1 MYTFPPEVWDALSD
15 EFDLRTDYSGRGMF
29 GARCIGLTGHE
40 GDLLRF
46 AAACQRTADEL
57 DLPGEQLVD
66 ALAEVVRSD
75 NMGYDLIFY
84 FPGVE
89 LATDSD
95 SPNTTPG
102 HP

>member
-1 MYTFPPEVWDALSD
+1 MYTFPPEVWDTLSD
-15 EFDLRTDYSGRGMF
+15 EFDLRADYSGRGMF
-29 GARCIGLTGHE
+29 GACSIGLTGQA

-46 AAACQRTADEL
+46 AAAGQRTADEF

-66 ALAEVVRSD
+66 ALAATVRSE
-75 NMGYDLIFY
+75 NRGYDLIFY

-89 LATDSD
+89 VGTDSD
-95 SPNTTPG
+95 SHHTAAG